1 MKERILLKKEFMR
14 LALAEAEKAFAAGEV
29 PVGAVV
35 VQNGEAIAS
44 AYNLTEHLSDASAH
58 AEMLALKQ
66 AAEKLG
72 TRRLSDCELYVTLEP
87 CAMCM
92 GAILNFRIGAL
103 CFGAFD
109 DAAGCTVSR
118 CELARLTSRGLP
130 LVGGM
135 LEDECRSILSRFFF
149 ERREQERLARS
160 CTHAG
165 SAEPHQTG
173 GE

>member
-1 MKERILLKKEFMR
+1 MERILLKTEFMR
-14 LALAEAEKAFAAGEV
+14 LALKEAEKAFAAGEV

-35 VQNGEAIAS
+35 IQNGEVIAS
-44 AYNLTEHLSDASAH
+44 AHNLVESLSDASAH
-58 AEMLALKQ
+58 AELLALKA

-72 TRRLSDCELYVTLEP
+72 TRRLENCELYATLEP

-118 CELARLTSRGLP
+118 CELGKLTNLSVP
-130 LVGGM
+130 FVGGM
-135 LEDECRSILSRFFF
+135 LEEECKSILRRFF
-149 ERREQERLARS
+149 EQRRNG
-160 CTHAG
+160 G
-165 SAEPHQTG
+165 SNKLKLN
-173 GE
+173 

>member
-1 MKERILLKKEFMR
+1 MR
-14 LALAEAEKAFAAGEV
+14 LALAESEKAFAVGEV

-35 VQNGEAIAS
+35 VQNGEVIAS
-44 AYNLTEHLSDASAH
+44 AHNLTEQLSDASAH

-66 AAEKLG
+66 AAERLG
-72 TRRLSDCELYVTLEP
+72 TRRLSGCELYVTLEP

-118 CELARLTSRGLP
+118 CELARLTNQGLP
-130 LVGGM
+130 FVGGM
-135 LEDECRSILSRFFF
+135 LEDECRSILSRFFS
-149 ERREQERLARS
+149 ERREQDRSARI
-160 CTHAG
+160 CTHTG
-165 SAEPHQTG
+165 GAEEQQTG
-173 GE
+173 EE

>member
-1 MKERILLKKEFMR
+1 LKLLINVKERILLKTEFMR
-14 LALAEAEKAFAAGEV
+14 LAISEAEKAFALGEV

-35 VQNGEAIAS
+35 VRNGEVIAS
-44 AYNLTEHLSDASAH
+44 AHNLVESLSDASAH
-58 AEMLALKQ
+58 AELLALKA

-72 TRRLSDCELYVTLEP
+72 TRRLENCELYATLEP

-118 CELARLTSRGLP
+118 CELGKLTNLSVP
-130 LVGGM
+130 FVGGM
-135 LEDECRSILSRFFF
+135 LEEECKSILRRFF
-149 ERREQERLARS
+149 EQRRNG
-160 CTHAG
+160 G
-165 SAEPHQTG
+165 SNKLKLD
-173 GE
+173 